1 MEMYKNT
8 FSRRSLISDGKLSIQ
23 NNGKSF
29 HGQKRFHIE
38 PAQVHSIK
46 KVMWERQF
54 CIAQRSIIF
63 SLNYFQTTAI
73 CKTYVLCV
81 DKKKGFADHSP
92 RCPRW
97 CDWHREGELQ
107 RVPVNGGASL
117 VLNYDGGGRI
127 QVRRNVVWHKGQVAL
142 RLKGH
147 QNISQVVNLARKRV
161 SYAMIY
167 IVIFSL

>member
-81 DKKKGFADHSP
+81 DKKKASQTTHLGVLGGVTGIEKVNFKESP
-92 RCPRW
+92 
-97 CDWHREGELQ
+97 LT
-107 RVPVNGGASL
+107 
-117 VLNYDGGGRI
+117 
-127 QVRRNVVWHKGQVAL
+127 VAPP
-142 RLKGH
+142 
-147 QNISQVVNLARKRV
+147 S
-161 SYAMIY
+161 S
-167 IVIFSL
+167 